1 MQYLIPM
8 RSSENEAGISADYS
22 MIGVSD
28 EPSAAI
34 VSNRELE

>member
-1 MQYLIPM
+1 MKQGLVP
-8 RSSENEAGISADYS
+8 NDS